1 MLMEKIDDIISESS
15 PLVEI
20 IESSSSNNNSA
31 NKTKYVVTFANQK
44 EAQRFYDE
52 SKKALTESQNA
63 LSIQRDKQDGM

>member
-1 MLMEKIDDIISESS
+1 MEKIDDIISESS

-20 IESSSSNNNSA
+20 IESSNST